1 MMKLLRF
8 SLVPIALLCVLVLR
22 LLKGRVRIGV
32 LWTQRI
38 GHLAGNVEI
47 YLCERDAG
55 IRPKSFDIWCA
66 PGNPC
71 SKQLLKMWSRVLHID
86 RTGFAQMVL
95 KLNRLFDG
103 HQRTE
108 IPSGNIDR
116 DVNNLLEKYP
126 PRLSFTPE
134 EEKQGQAGLERM
146 GIPKGA
152 KWVCLI
158 VRDNAYLPQL
168 TYHSYR
174 DSDIDT
180 YIAAVL
186 ALAERGYY
194 VLRMGAKVAVPLR
207 VKHPR
212 VIDFSAKYDD
222 FMSIYL
228 GAHCAFCVSN
238 GCGFD
243 AIPVIFRRPI
253 CYVNYVPIEYLQTY
267 NPGSLAIWKHH
278 MKDGKRMTLSEIY
291 ESGAGQF
298 LQTGEYRDAGITLV
312 DNTPEEIK
320 TVVEEMVDDVE
331 YGMIYSTDE
340 NEDFWQSFPRSIT
353 THTNT
358 PLHGEIRM
366 RIGREFLKG
375 YE

>member
-1 MMKLLRF
+1 MARIAKLFRL
-8 SLVPIALLCVLVLR
+8 SLVPLALLCVLVLR

-55 IRPKSFDIWCA
+55 IRPRSFDIWCA
-66 PGNPC
+66 PGTPC

-86 RTGFAQMVL
+86 YTGFAQMVF
-95 KLNRLFDG
+95 KLNRLFNG
-103 HQRTE
+103 HERTE
-108 IPSGNIDR
+108 IPAGNIDR
-116 DVNNLLEKYP
+116 DVNNLLERYAP
-126 PRLSFTPE
+126 HLSFTTE
-134 EEKQGQAGLERM
+134 EEARGEAELRRM

-174 DSDIDT
+174 DSDIDA
-180 YIAAVL
+180 YISAVL
-186 ALAERGYY
+186 ALAARGYY
-194 VLRMGAKVAVPLR
+194 VVRMGAKVAERLR

-212 VIDFSAKYDD
+212 VIDFSAQYED
-222 FMSIYL
+222 FMSVYL

-267 NPGSLAIWKHH
+267 NPGSIAIWKHH
-278 MKDGKRMTLSEIY
+278 MKDGKRMTPAEIY
-291 ESGAGQF
+291 ASGAGQF
-298 LQTGEYRDAGITLV
+298 MQTGEYQDAGITLV

-320 TVVEEMVDDVE
+320 TVVVEMADAFGLDDQ
-331 YGMIYSTDE
+331 SW
-340 NEDFWQSFPRSIT
+340 FWCTFPRSISA
-353 THTNT
+353 HTNT
-358 PLHGEIRM
+358 LLHGEIRM
-366 RIGREFLKG
+366 RIGGEFLRG
-375 YE
+375 YT